1 MRVDGERL
9 RYDGGLVPYSVEQ
22 EAESEIMRMSERVVT
37 LLHCEGYVG
46 IDFILGDDGSAHVVE
61 VNPRPTTSI
70 VGIAKVLNYSIA
82 DLILRAK
89 FGSLPMPH
97 EVKTEGSFIFELS

>member
-1 MRVDGERL
+1 M
-9 RYDGGLVPYSVEQ
+9 
-22 EAESEIMRMSERVVT
+22 
-37 LLHCEGYVG
+37 G

-70 VGIAKVLNYSIA
+70 VGIAKVLNYNVA

-89 FGSLPMPH
+89 FGSLPMPN